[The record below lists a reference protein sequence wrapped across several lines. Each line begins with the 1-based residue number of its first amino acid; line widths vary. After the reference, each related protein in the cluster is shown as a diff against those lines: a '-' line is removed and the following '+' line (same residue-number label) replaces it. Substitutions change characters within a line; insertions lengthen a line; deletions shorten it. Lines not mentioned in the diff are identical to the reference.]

1 MTWVTNHRYEVLKAL
16 GIEMAM
22 ESKNGLQD
30 YICRPN
36 SYIISDPLRQTSFLF
51 FSLQITKE
59 LSELSNSLRR
69 IDEDRFYKLHQKKLI
84 SEFTRIGI
92 QFEWTYFLRDEMNRR
107 ILKEDSPLY
116 DAPKSIFLVAQE
128 QSIAKEN
135 LLSDLIKA
143 FWHLI
148 KKTLSQV
155 EAASLEETIKE
166 ETAIFSHYLRKT
178 FSAD

>member
-1 MTWVTNHRYEVLKAL
+1 MTWITNHRYEALKAL

-22 ESKNGLQD
+22 KSTNGLHD
-30 YICRPN
+30 YIYRPN

-51 FSLQITKE
+51 FSLQITEE
-59 LSELSNSLRR
+59 LSELSKSLRQ
-69 IDEDRFYKLHQKKLI
+69 IDEDRFYKLHRKKLI

-92 QFEWTYFLRDEMNRR
+92 KFEWTYFLRDEMKRR
-107 ILKEDSPLY
+107 ILEEDSPLY

-128 QSIAKEN
+128 QSIAKEG

-148 KKTLSQV
+148 KKTLGQV

-178 FSAD
+178 FSTD